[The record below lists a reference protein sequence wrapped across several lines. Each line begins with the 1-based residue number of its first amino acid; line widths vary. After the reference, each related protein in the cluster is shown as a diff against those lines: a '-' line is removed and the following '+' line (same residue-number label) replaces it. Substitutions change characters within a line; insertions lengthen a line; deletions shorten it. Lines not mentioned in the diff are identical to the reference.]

1 MERPDT
7 AARGHSAVFV
17 ALAAFFV
24 TALVVSNVIAVK
36 LVETADRVFPAGL
49 VLFPLSYLLGDVL
62 TEVYGYR
69 TARAV
74 IWLAFACNLLAV
86 AAIQVAIALP
96 AAPFWEDQE
105 AYERVLGQTWRILGA
120 SFAAYLV
127 GELANAYVLARMK
140 LLTRGRWLW
149 SRTIGSTLAG
159 QGLDSLVFVTLA
171 FAGAGAA
178 LANPIVTSW
187 AIKVGWE
194 ALATPLTYALVGY
207 VKRRERLDAYD
218 AGVGF
223 NPLPFGGGRDASSGG
238 SPSARR

>member
-1 MERPDT
+1 MSSP
-7 AARGHSAVFV
+7 AARVPGHSSLFV
-17 ALAAFFV
+17 GVAAFFV
-24 TALVVSNVIAVK
+24 TALVVSNVVAVK
-36 LVETADRVFPAGL
+36 LVETADRVYPAGL

-62 TEVYGYR
+62 TEVYGFR

-96 AAPFWEDQE
+96 PAPFWEEQE
-105 AYERVLGQTWRILGA
+105 AYETVLGQTWRILAA

-140 LLTRGRWLW
+140 VLTRGRWLW
-149 SRTIGSTLAG
+149 SRTIGSTVVG

-171 FAGAGAA
+171 FAGTGVA
-178 LANPIVTSW
+178 LANPIVTTW

-194 ALATPLTYALVGY
+194 ALATPITYALVGY
-207 VKRRERLDAYD
+207 LKRREGVDAYD
-218 AGVGF
+218 RAAGF
-223 NPLPFGGGRDASSGG
+223 NPFPVGLRRPTGG
-238 SPSARR
+238 